1 MTMEFEWDENKNQ
14 TNIRRRGIDF
24 NDAVRIFL
32 DAYYIEEEDERQD
45 YGEQRFNVIGQ
56 VNGRI
61 LFVTYTY
68 RGEKIRIISARRA
81 EPDERRKYYQ
91 NYP

>member
-1 MTMEFEWDENKNQ
+1 MEFEWDENKNRD
-14 TNIRRRGIDF
+14 NIRRRGIDF
-24 NDAVRIFL
+24 YDASRIFR
-32 DAYYIEEEDERQD
+32 DPYYIEEEDTRQD

-56 VNGRI
+56 VNGQT
-61 LFVTYTY
+61 LFVTYTS

-81 EPDERRKYYQ
+81 EPYERRKYHA

>member
-24 NDAVRIFL
+24 NNAVRIFL
-32 DAYYIEEEDERQD
+32 GAYYIEEEDEHQD

-81 EPDERRKYYQ
+81 ELHERRKYYQ